1 LSKFSLDE
9 RGVRDRYK
17 GRNVL
22 QNDVVLSDSL
32 VTSSIEE
39 LHENGED
46 AVSLDPLSF
55 KAAKA
60 DYTYVFV
67 DFYASWCSHCRQLAP
82 TWETLAE
89 TMTEAAMVKVDEK
102 FEHLEEGHDYTQE
115 EYQDA
120 LKVEIPVM
128 VAKIDCVV
136 HSDLCFQN
144 GIGAYPTLRLYV
156 EGIAAADYHGDRTVL
171 EMVHWLALVE
181 EGHKRRLGDDKFK
194 VLLADEIARE
204 HLEVDETREDMLKV
218 PTRKLEGEHGDWAEK
233 MRRHRVRQRADE
245 WKKTEHPG

>member
-1 LSKFSLDE
+1 M
-9 RGVRDRYK
+9 
-17 GRNVL
+17 
-22 QNDVVLSDSL
+22 
-32 VTSSIEE
+32 
-39 LHENGED
+39 
-46 AVSLDPLSF
+46 SLDPLSF

-181 EGHKRRLGDDKFK
+181 E
-194 VLLADEIARE
+194 
-204 HLEVDETREDMLKV
+204 
-218 PTRKLEGEHGDWAEK
+218 
-233 MRRHRVRQRADE
+233 
-245 WKKTEHPG
+245 